1 MSIATQR
8 VTSLRLFCSVS
19 ALVILGIW
27 SGLGFAQTT
36 AFTYS
41 GKLTDNGNPANGNF
55 DLQFAL
61 FDNAQGGAQIGAN
74 QTVPGTAVNAG
85 VFTVQLDFGV
95 NAFPGANRFLEIGV
109 RPAGVGNF
117 TVLDPRQQIS
127 STPYA
132 IRTLSAGAADALSGN
147 CIACVQDSH
156 ISSVAG
162 TKLTGS
168 IPVASMPAGSGN
180 YIQNSAAQQAGAN
193 FNINGT
199 GTVGSLNANGAISTA
214 GISAPAVAPAGQG
227 RIYYDSAANK
237 LKASENGS
245 PYVNLIGATG
255 VSGSGTAS
263 FLPLWTAGTTQGN
276 SVVTQSGGNIGIG
289 TTTPQSKLQVDG
301 ELVLNIAGPTIHTG
315 TLNGELNAYVSL
327 INSPSYRS
335 ASGLKA
341 GGVLVADSYTYANP
355 GKNDLIVKGKVG
367 VGNVSPY
374 YQLEV
379 TGQIRATGV
388 AANDV
393 IAETSAGTNS
403 WARMV
408 MKSPQQEWALG
419 TSQNYNGNQIY
430 LSDDT
435 FAQARMT
442 IQPNGGSINFP
453 IGHVALGDTGPH
465 DARLYVNSASTS
477 TGFALFADG
486 SVGQAASKFGLP
498 KAMLLVRE
506 NGNGAPY
513 IERCY
518 NAVSNTLS
526 APCGFGVSQPGGIGI
541 IHVSFPFRVS
551 DRFISLTAFN
561 NAAAGLTSYARVVQ
575 FDATDISGGT
585 VSVSVEGYNGG
596 YSDFYMIVF

>member
-1 MSIATQR
+1 
-8 VTSLRLFCSVS
+8 
-19 ALVILGIW
+19 
-27 SGLGFAQTT
+27 
-36 AFTYS
+36 
-41 GKLTDNGNPANGNF
+41 
-55 DLQFAL
+55 
-61 FDNAQGGAQIGAN
+61 
-74 QTVPGTAVNAG
+74 
-85 VFTVQLDFGV
+85 
-95 NAFPGANRFLEIGV
+95 
-109 RPAGVGNF
+109 
-117 TVLDPRQQIS
+117 
-127 STPYA
+127 
-132 IRTLSAGAADALSGN
+132 
-147 CIACVQDSH
+147 
-156 ISSVAG
+156 
-162 TKLTGS
+162 
-168 IPVASMPAGSGN
+168 MPAGSGN
-180 YIQNSAAQQAGAN
+180 YIQNTAAQQAGAN

-227 RIYYDSAANK
+227 RIYYDSATNK

-245 PYVNLIGATG
+245 PFVNLIGATG
-255 VSGSGTAS
+255 VNGSGTAS

-301 ELVLNIAGPTIHTG
+301 ELVLKRAGPTIHTG
-315 TLNGELNAYVSL
+315 TLNGELNAYVSI
-327 INSPSYRS
+327 INSPSYRG

-341 GGVLVADSYTYANP
+341 GGVLVADTYGYANP

-367 VGNVSPY
+367 VGNAAPY
-374 YQLEV
+374 YPLDV
-379 TGQIRATGV
+379 TGPIRATGV
-388 AANDV
+388 GANDV

-465 DARLYVNSASTS
+465 DARLYVNGASTS

-506 NGNGAPY
+506 NGNGSPF

-526 APCGFGVSQPGGIGI
+526 VPCGFGVSQPGGIGI
-541 IHVSFPFRVS
+541 IHVSFPFRVT

-575 FDATDISGGT
+575 FDGSDISGGT